1 MTNGIKEKDIR
12 DMQKCFDKIET
23 ILKRI
28 QVYNPE
34 ARIICIESDTIALV
48 NFNGEFIDSAPQ
60 IKDEHID
67 GTQRTTKIEDYRSGK
82 IPL

>member
-28 QVYNPE
+28 QVYNSE
-34 ARIICIESDTIALV
+34 AKVICIESDTIALV

-60 IKDEHID
+60 VKGEHIVASQYISTLD
-67 GTQRTTKIEDYRSGK
+67 NYC
-82 IPL
+82 

>member
-28 QVYNPE
+28 QVYNSE
-34 ARIICIESDTIALV
+34 AKVICIESDTIALV

-60 IKDEHID
+60 IKDEYIVASKYINSSNICSD
-67 GTQRTTKIEDYRSGK
+67 LY
-82 IPL
+82 

>member
-28 QVYNPE
+28 QVYNSE
-34 ARIICIESDTIALV
+34 AKVIYIKSNTIALV
-48 NFNGEFIDSAPQ
+48 NFHGELIDSAPE
-60 IKDEHID
+60 IKAEHIAAS
-67 GTQRTTKIEDYRSGK
+67 TYITTLDNYC
-82 IPL
+82 

>member
-28 QVYNPE
+28 QVYNSD
-34 ARIICIESDTIALV
+34 AKIICIESDTIALV
-48 NFNGEFIDSAPQ
+48 NFNDELIDSSPQ
-60 IKDEHID
+60 IKDEHIVASKYISTLD
-67 GTQRTTKIEDYRSGK
+67 NYC
-82 IPL
+82 

>member
-60 IKDEHID
+60 IILLQVKTYQQWITIVKRNDD
-67 GTQRTTKIEDYRSGK
+67 FF
-82 IPL
+82 

>member
-28 QVYNPE
+28 QVYNSE
-34 ARIICIESDTIALV
+34 AKIICIESDTIALV
-48 NFNGEFIDSAPQ
+48 NFNGESIASAPQ
-60 IKDEHID
+60 IIDEHIVASEYISTLD
-67 GTQRTTKIEDYRSGK
+67 NYC
-82 IPL
+82 

>member
-12 DMQKCFDKIET
+12 DMQKCFDKMEY

-28 QVYNPE
+28 QVY
-34 ARIICIESDTIALV
+34 ICIESDTIALV

-60 IKDEHID
+60 IKDEHIVAS
-67 GTQRTTKIEDYRSGK
+67 QN
-82 IPL
+82 IPAMDNYC

>member
-28 QVYNPE
+28 QVYNSE
-34 ARIICIESDTIALV
+34 AKVICIESDTIALV

-60 IKDEHID
+60 IKDEYIVAS
-67 GTQRTTKIEDYRSGK
+67 KY
-82 IPL
+82 IPTLDNYC

>member
-12 DMQKCFDKIET
+12 DMQKCFDKMEY

-48 NFNGEFIDSAPQ
+48 NFNGEFVDSSSQ
-60 IKDEHID
+60 IQDEHVVA
-67 GTQRTTKIEDYRSGK
+67 SSF
-82 IPL
+82 IPEMDNYC

>member
-28 QVYNPE
+28 QVYNSD
-34 ARIICIESDTIALV
+34 AKIICIESDTIALV
-48 NFNGEFIDSAPQ
+48 NFNDEFVDSVPQ
-60 IKDEHID
+60 IKDEHIVASKYISTLD
-67 GTQRTTKIEDYRSGK
+67 NYC
-82 IPL
+82 

>member
-48 NFNGEFIDSAPQ
+48 NFGDDYVDSAPD
-60 IKDEHID
+60 IKDEYIVAEKWISELD
-67 GTQRTTKIEDYRSGK
+67 NYC
-82 IPL
+82 

>member
-28 QVYNPE
+28 QVYNSE
-34 ARIICIESDTIALV
+34 AKVICIESDTIALV

-60 IKDEHID
+60 IEDEHIVASKYISTLD
-67 GTQRTTKIEDYRSGK
+67 NYC
-82 IPL
+82 

>member
-28 QVYNPE
+28 QVYNSE
-34 ARIICIESDTIALV
+34 AKVICIESDTIALV

-60 IKDEHID
+60 IKDEYIVAS
-67 GTQRTTKIEDYRSGK
+67 QYITTLDNYC
-82 IPL
+82 

>member
-12 DMQKCFDKIET
+12 DMQKCFNKMEV

-28 QVYNPE
+28 RQYNSE
-34 ARIICIESDTIALV
+34 AKIICMESDTIALV

-60 IKDEHID
+60 IKDEHIVASKYISTLD
-67 GTQRTTKIEDYRSGK
+67 NYC
-82 IPL
+82 

>member
-28 QVYNPE
+28 QVYNSE
-34 ARIICIESDTIALV
+34 AKVICIESDTIALV

-60 IKDEHID
+60 IKDEYIVASKYI
-67 GTQRTTKIEDYRSGK
+67 TTLDNYC
-82 IPL
+82 

>member
-60 IKDEHID
+60 IKDEHIVSS
-67 GTQRTTKIEDYRSGK
+67 QN
-82 IPL
+82 IPAMDNYC

>member
-28 QVYNPE
+28 QVYNSE
-34 ARIICIESDTIALV
+34 AKVICIESDTIALV

-60 IKDEHID
+60 IKDEYIVASQYISTLD
-67 GTQRTTKIEDYRSGK
+67 NYC
-82 IPL
+82 

>member
-12 DMQKCFDKIET
+12 DMQKCFDKMEC

-28 QVYNPE
+28 QVYNSE

-48 NFNGEFIDSAPQ
+48 NFNGEYVDSVSQ
-60 IKDEHID
+60 MKDEYI
-67 GTQRTTKIEDYRSGK
+67 IVSNY
-82 IPL
+82 IPAMDNYC

>member
-28 QVYNPE
+28 QVYNSE
-34 ARIICIESDTIALV
+34 AKIICIESDTIALV
-48 NFNGEFIDSAPQ
+48 NFNGESIDSAP
-60 IKDEHID
+60 
-67 GTQRTTKIEDYRSGK
+67 
-82 IPL
+82 